1 VGSTVS
7 AIHLDL
13 PASLALQAVGVE
25 ARILHLFHRFS
36 RVSPKFHQ
44 NFAMNLKLA
53 KSLLLTAFF
62 ALATLFAGIFS
73 SEVATAQGP
82 DPDEVRK
89 ALEAQIPEDPAAV
102 VAWVSKTPILVG
114 EIMPRV
120 DSRIRE
126 ITSKSEQTPNEQEM
140 KYMQSVLF
148 RQLLTQTIQL
158 KMLRE
163 SFLLSQVGTQSAE
176 KRNDAAKKLES
187 RALQMFT
194 ESEQPKVFKRL
205 GVNTVDDLDKAL
217 QAEGSSF
224 ESTKRD
230 FIDQM
235 LAYLYRS
242 DAIEKD
248 PEVTLVEIQ
257 NYYDDHKD
265 KYQFKAQVRYEQLTA
280 SFEKTGNRDA
290 AKAKINEM
298 GREAFFGGSMQA
310 VAKAKSDEP
319 FAKRG
324 GLHEWTNRGSLASS
338 IAEEQLFSLP
348 IGVMSEVVEDDDS
361 LHIFRVLGRRPEGVR
376 PLSELQDEIRGI
388 LKKQKTSAATKK
400 VTEEMTRR
408 IPVWTIFPDDIKGSI
423 LLAVAKPS
431 SSVR

>member
-1 VGSTVS
+1 LGTTVS

-13 PASLALQAVGVE
+13 PASLVLQAPSAD
-25 ARILHLFHRFS
+25 ARILHSFQRFS

-44 NFAMNLKLA
+44 NFAMNLKLT
-53 KSLLLTAFF
+53 KSSLGTAFF
-62 ALATLFAGIFS
+62 ASATLLFGIFS
-73 SEVATAQGP
+73 PEVAISQSP
-82 DPDEVRK
+82 DPDEVRR

-194 ESEQPKVFKRL
+194 ESEQPKVYKRL

-257 NYYDDHKD
+257 NYYNDHKTQ
-265 KYQFKAQVRYEQLTA
+265 YQFKAQVRYEQLTA

-290 AKAKINEM
+290 GQAKIEEM

-348 IGVMSEVVEDDDS
+348 IGVMSEVVEDDDG
-361 LHIFRVLGRRPEGVR
+361 LHIFRVLARRPEGVR

-388 LKKQKTSAATKK
+388 LKKQKTSAATKR

>member
-1 VGSTVS
+1 
-7 AIHLDL
+7 
-13 PASLALQAVGVE
+13 
-25 ARILHLFHRFS
+25 
-36 RVSPKFHQ
+36 
-44 NFAMNLKLA
+44 MNLKLT
-53 KSLLLTAFF
+53 KSSLGTAFF
-62 ALATLFAGIFS
+62 ASATLLFGIFS
-73 SEVATAQGP
+73 PEVAISQSP
-82 DPDEVRK
+82 DPDEVRR
-89 ALEAQIPEDPAAV
+89 ALEAQIPADPAAV

-205 GVNTVDDLDKAL
+205 GVNNVDDLDKAL

-257 NYYDDHKD
+257 NYYNDHKTQ
-265 KYQFKAQVRYEQLTA
+265 YQFKAQVRYEQLTA

-290 AKAKINEM
+290 GQAKIEEM

-348 IGVMSEVVEDDDS
+348 IGVMSEVVEDDDG
-361 LHIFRVLGRRPEGVR
+361 LHIFRVLARRPEGVR

-388 LKKQKTSAATKK
+388 LKKQKTSAATKR

>member
-1 VGSTVS
+1 
-7 AIHLDL
+7 
-13 PASLALQAVGVE
+13 
-25 ARILHLFHRFS
+25 
-36 RVSPKFHQ
+36 
-44 NFAMNLKLA
+44 MNLNPR
-53 KSLLLTAFF
+53 KSAHLLSFF
-62 ALATLFAGIFS
+62 TVFSLFLPFFWHEIAI
-73 SEVATAQGP
+73 AQSP

-89 ALEAQIPEDPAAV
+89 ALESQIPEDPAAV
-102 VAWVSKTPILVG
+102 VAVVSKTPILVG

-120 DSRIRE
+120 DSRILE

-176 KRNDAAKKLES
+176 KRNEAAKKLES

-194 ESEQPKVFKRL
+194 ESEQPKVYKRF
-205 GVNTVDDLDKAL
+205 GVNNVDDLDKAL
-217 QAEGSSF
+217 KAEGSSF

-248 PEVTLVEIQ
+248 PEVALIEIQ
-257 NYYDDHKD
+257 NYYNDHKD
-265 KYQFKAQVRYEQLTA
+265 TYQFKAQVRYEQLTA

-290 AKAKINEM
+290 ASAKINEM
-298 GREAFFGGSMQA
+298 GREAFFGGSLQA

-324 GLHEWTNRGSLASS
+324 GLHEWTNKGSLASL

-348 IGVMSEVVEDDDS
+348 IGVMSEVVEDADGM
-361 LHIFRVLGRRPEGVR
+361 HIFRVLGRRPAGVR

-388 LKKQKTSAATKK
+388 LKKQKTAIATKK

-423 LLAVAKPS
+423 LLAVAQPTS
-431 SSVR
+431 TVR